1 MQEFASHD
9 LFVKYYVLAKR
20 IETLI
25 ILCVFKKFYLSA
37 CLKTSINPNL
47 LRHWVKF
54 GKELNG
60 RYNKFYNSAERQAL
74 GSDDLIIFKCFR
86 VNFFLK
92 KSYPNSA
99 FVQSLFSTKKSLT
112 LKSLFDFWRHK
123 QDKWLFQFSGSY
135 VSF

>member
-1 MQEFASHD
+1 MYSQRE
-9 LFVKYYVLAKR
+9 LKP
-20 IETLI
+20 LI

-99 FVQSLFSTKKSLT
+99 FVQSLFSTKKSPKVVNFPLT
-112 LKSLFDFWRHK
+112 LKALFDFWRHK
-123 QDKWLFQFSGSY
+123 QDKWLFQFSDSY